1 VFADLSDKLVNML
14 NSLRKKGKLTKE
26 DIDKFL
32 KNLKMVLLA
41 SDVGFDVV
49 RVFIKDVRKKLEE
62 ANIEKSISPVDQ
74 LTKIVYDEMREILGQ
89 PVPLKLKPGKLTQIL
104 LVGLQGSGKTTT
116 AGKLAYYVK
125 KKLRKSPILV
135 AADTYRPAAAQ
146 QLRTLANEV
155 DAGFYSMVKEDGTLD
170 IDGYKKFIR
179 GTLYDVAIIDSAGR
193 MHVDEELMEEI
204 KQLHEALQPD
214 YVFLVADA
222 MLGQEAVDIA
232 DAFHKALPI
241 SGVILT
247 KVDGDTRG
255 GAALSLRYV
264 TGVPIY
270 FMGMGEK
277 VDALEPFDPDEIS
290 ARILDLGSAKAFMER
305 IKELEKKLKELE
317 RKGKKV
323 KAEKIEDFTLED
335 LLVQFEAISDGDFVG
350 GLLSSLPGGRQ
361 MMQGVDEE
369 EMNTRLKHFKAILQ
383 SMTPY
388 ERKHPEV
395 LDASRKRRIAAGSGT
410 SVQEVNQLLKQY
422 KQMKKA
428 MKTLSKMMKRGRFPS
443 VIPPSFL
450 GGGGIK

>member
-1 VFADLSDKLVNML
+1 MFADLSDKLTGLL
-14 NSLRKKGKLTKE
+14 NSLRKKGKLSKE
-26 DIDKFL
+26 DIDKFI

-49 RVFIKDVRKKLEE
+49 RVFIKNVRKKLEE

-116 AGKLAYYVK
+116 AGKLGYYIK
-125 KKLRKSPILV
+125 RKLRKSPILV

-146 QLRTLANEV
+146 QLRTLASEI
-155 DAGFYSMVKEDGTLD
+155 DAGFYSMVTDDGNLD
-170 IDGYKKFIR
+170 IDGYKNFIR
-179 GTLYDVAIIDSAGR
+179 NTLYDVAIIDSAGR
-193 MHVDEELMEEI
+193 MHVDEELMSEI
-204 KQLHEALQPD
+204 KELHEKLQPD

-232 DAFHKALPI
+232 KAFHETLPI

-277 VDALEPFDPDEIS
+277 VDAIEPFDPDEIA

-305 IKELEKKLKELE
+305 IRELERKLKELE
-317 RKGKKV
+317 KKGKKV
-323 KAEKIEDFTLED
+323 KAEKIDDFTLED
-335 LLVQFEAISDGDFVG
+335 LLVQFEAISDGNFVG

-361 MMQGVDEE
+361 MLQGVDEE
-369 EMNTRLKHFKAILQ
+369 DMNKKMKKFKAILQ

-388 ERKHPEV
+388 ERKHPEI
-395 LDASRKRRIAAGSGT
+395 LDASRKRRIARGSGT
-410 SVQEVNQLLKQY
+410 TVQEVNQLLRQY

-428 MKTLSKMMKRGRFPS
+428 MKTLSKMMKKGRFPS
-443 VIPPSFL
+443 IIPPSFL
-450 GGGGIK
+450 GGGRI

>member
-1 VFADLSDKLVNML
+1 MFADLSDKLTGLL
-14 NSLRKKGKLTKE
+14 NSLRKKGKLSKE
-26 DIDKFL
+26 DIDKFI

-49 RVFIKDVRKKLEE
+49 RVFIKNVRKKLEE

-116 AGKLAYYVK
+116 AGKLGYYIK
-125 KKLRKSPILV
+125 RKLRKSPILV

-146 QLRTLANEV
+146 QLRTLASEI
-155 DAGFYSMVKEDGTLD
+155 DAGFYSMVTENGDLD
-170 IDGYKKFIR
+170 IEEYKKFIR
-179 GTLYDVAIIDSAGR
+179 NTLYDVAIIDSAGR
-193 MHVDEELMEEI
+193 MHVDEELMAEI
-204 KQLHEALQPD
+204 KELHEKLQPD

-232 DAFHKALPI
+232 KAFHNTLPI

-277 VDALEPFDPDEIS
+277 VNAMEPFDPDEIA

-305 IKELEKKLKELE
+305 IRELEKKLKELE
-317 RKGKKV
+317 KKGKKV
-323 KAEKIEDFTLED
+323 KAEKLDDFTLED
-335 LLVQFEAISDGDFVG
+335 LLVQFEAISDGNFVG

-361 MMQGVDEE
+361 MLQGVDEE
-369 EMNTRLKHFKAILQ
+369 DMNKKMKRFKAILQ

-388 ERKHPEV
+388 ERKHPEI
-395 LDASRKRRIAAGSGT
+395 LDASRKRRIARGSGT
-410 SVQEVNQLLKQY
+410 TVQEVNQLLRQY
-422 KQMKKA
+422 KQMKRT
-428 MKTLSKMMKRGRFPS
+428 MKTLSKMMKKGRFPS
-443 VIPPSFL
+443 IIPPSFL
-450 GGGGIK
+450 GGGRI